1 MRRRQK
7 GVTGAGTGWLAG
19 MEQLDDPAAFSRF
32 IASRLAYRR
41 LGRSWWLLLAPVVAA
56 LALRLPSLALRSARA
71 GALFTR
77 LGILVVFTVVEVLL
91 LMLLAGAALRRT
103 TRALS
108 ALALDG
114 DRPDPNNPARTL
126 ARQLVT
132 DGHAGLITAHTCRPE
147 LAHLGEG
154 FYVNV
159 GCGSEVVTELPSPL
173 PGLGLPPVFLAYRQ
187 TAWVEV
193 EAGSDLHARLFH
205 ARQDLPGATLLERA
219 LANRVVESRVGT
231 GSLQPEWSRPSRRAR
246 PGPPPCGRDAPPA
259 GAAHCGAAGPG
270 GGVPLL
276 LSAFAEPFPDR
287 LNFLNQLF
295 PIAVPETAAASAALG
310 AVGLIVLA
318 RGVAEANDEPGWS
331 ASPS

>member
-1 MRRRQK
+1 M
-7 GVTGAGTGWLAG
+7 
-19 MEQLDDPAAFSRF
+19 
-32 IASRLAYRR
+32 I
-41 LGRSWWLLLAPVVAA
+41 AA

-77 LGILVVFTVVEVLL
+77 LGILVLFTVVEVLL

-114 DRPDPNNPARTL
+114 DRPRPQQHRPGPL

-159 GCGSEVVTELPSPL
+159 GCGSEVVTELPARL

-219 LANRVVESRVGT
+219 LANRVVESRVRT
-231 GSLQPEWSRPSRRAR
+231 GLQPEVVATFPQGEAWPRVHAAEMRHRRVRRTAALVVL
-246 PGPPPCGRDAPPA
+246 GA
-259 GAAHCGAAGPG
+259 GF
-270 GGVPLL
+270 LSL
-276 LSAFAEPFPDR
+276 LSAFAEPFRDR

-295 PIAVPETAAASAALG
+295 PDRG
-310 AVGLIVLA
+310 ARDG
-318 RGVAEANDEPGWS
+318 RGVWPPWARWA
-331 ASPS
+331 